1 MKTLPRLLALLSL
14 FALCSLAEAQL
25 AASNVHPVQRA
36 NSKLVDIDYDV
47 TGTSSLVSVV
57 LQISADGGSTWTV
70 PATSLTGA
78 IGSNV
83 TPGTNLRITW
93 NSGTDWNQQLS
104 SQMKFRLSVT
114 GVSVTGLVLIPAGS
128 YIMGDALDGLSN
140 TPTHTVTVSAFYM
153 AQNLVTWSEYQT
165 VKSWASKNGYSDLA
179 AGSGKASTHPV
190 QMVTWFD
197 AIKYCNARSQQEGL
211 TPCYYSGY
219 PGNAMKTGTTAPAVN
234 WLANGYRLPTEAE
247 WEKAARGGLS
257 GKRFPW
263 GDTISQGQ
271 ANYDAYSGYSYDL
284 SGAVNNYHPTYATG
298 GTPYTSPVGSFAA
311 NGYGLYD
318 MAGNVWQWCWD
329 WYGYYD
335 TGSPTDPRGDSSG
348 SSRVFRGGSWK
359 EWAYFCRVAYRR
371 YDYGSSGT
379 GPLVGFRVARST
391 VGDSSTAIIDSSDV
405 AVDTRDAVSITAQ
418 PVGVTV
424 NQGASASFS
433 VTAAGGGSYSY
444 QWKKNGSSISNAT
457 GATLNLSNV
466 QAADAD
472 SYTVV
477 VTGLGSVT
485 SNAASLLVIS
495 TASTLFSAAESALAL
510 TDAGLV
516 NLSPIDKF
524 TVVTAAASH
533 SGSGNALKFQ
543 TVDNGVAYA
552 ERTIVGPAVVNFW
565 WRVSSEEGA
574 DFFSY
579 SVDGT
584 IQQSIS
590 GNGSWANRS
599 LVLGAG
605 THTLRWTYAKD
616 VDSANFDD
624 AGYLDDLVILPAY
637 TDLQVSRLGTVLSG
651 SSTLDFGT
659 VQQNA
664 AEVTQEL
671 DLKNNGTAPMEVAA
685 SLPDG
690 CGFVFDTDEASIV
703 FTLGAGEETIVSLK
717 LQTAVAGAKS
727 ALLAIEGTDSQTA
740 APAITLSGNVQA
752 IAPIL
757 GCSWSG
763 GALTNGQNTAVDFGA
778 TPSDLVFTISNTGQA
793 ALTITSASVL
803 PATDF
808 QVIAQPSASVA
819 VDGST
824 TFTLRALEGSRG
836 SHSATVTIVSN
847 DGSAPSFSF
856 PVTSESYLA
865 ATGTSFVSGSFTNT
879 GTSAGWS
886 NAAVTLASGSSG
898 QALKTGTTP
907 DNGNSTIGATFDG
920 PGLLS
925 WNWQVSSQANYDW
938 LLCEVNGV
946 EVAGISTK
954 TAAWQ
959 SQVVQ
964 IPAGAQVRW
973 IYRKDGSNFS
983 GSDTGYLSDIYFSKF
998 TAPQISFQ
1006 DWSAANGNLSPT
1018 QLIPAGG
1025 IQAMYA
1031 WLCGIDPAK
1040 WPGAGLFKLTVSGGR
1055 YKYRCTIAKAAA
1067 GLIQPQISTDLV
1079 NWNSRKLSQ
1088 TIISEDDTSAVVEL
1102 SVPAWGM
1109 VFGRMATDLPAYA
1122 VPAPAGFVLV
1132 AAGAL
1137 PSSSEMGAQSVAAF
1151 YMAQTETTWGQWQT
1165 VRTWAAAH
1173 GYDLADEGAG
1183 NGDSFPVTDVNWYH
1197 VVKWCNARS
1206 EMEGLTPVY
1215 TVNGSTYRTGDS
1227 APVVNANA
1235 NGYRLPGE
1243 AEWEFAARGGVNTHG
1258 YEYSGSDDL
1267 NAVAWFG
1274 DNSGYTTQSV
1284 ATKQANELGL
1294 SDMSGNV
1301 WEWCYDWH
1309 RSFRVLRGGSWNNDA
1324 YYCRVAYRFSND
1336 PSNSDPFNG
1345 FGFRVARS
1353 SVPQ

>member
-1 MKTLPRLLALLSL
+1 MKIPPSLSALLLAAAVWLLPS
-14 FALCSLAEAQL
+14 ATTH
-25 AASNVHPVQRA
+25 AA
-36 NSKLVDIDYDV
+36 
-47 TGTSSLVSVV
+47 
-57 LQISADGGSTWTV
+57 
-70 PATSLTGA
+70 
-78 IGSNV
+78 
-83 TPGTNLRITW
+83 
-93 NSGTDWNQQLS
+93 
-104 SQMKFRLSVT
+104 
-114 GVSVTGLVLIPAGS
+114 
-128 YIMGDALDGLSN
+128 
-140 TPTHTVTVSAFYM
+140 TVTVDSAS
-153 AQNLVTWSEYQT
+153 VT
-165 VKSWASKNGYSDLA
+165 
-179 AGSGKASTHPV
+179 
-190 QMVTWFD
+190 
-197 AIKYCNARSQQEGL
+197 
-211 TPCYYSGY
+211 
-219 PGNAMKTGTTAPAVN
+219 
-234 WLANGYRLPTEAE
+234 
-247 WEKAARGGLS
+247 
-257 GKRFPW
+257 
-263 GDTISQGQ
+263 
-271 ANYDAYSGYSYDL
+271 
-284 SGAVNNYHPTYATG
+284 
-298 GTPYTSPVGSFAA
+298 
-311 NGYGLYD
+311 
-318 MAGNVWQWCWD
+318 
-329 WYGYYD
+329 
-335 TGSPTDPRGDSSG
+335 
-348 SSRVFRGGSWK
+348 
-359 EWAYFCRVAYRR
+359 
-371 YDYGSSGT
+371 
-379 GPLVGFRVARST
+379 
-391 VGDSSTAIIDSSDV
+391 
-405 AVDTRDAVSITAQ
+405 VDTRDAVNLTSQPTNATAN
-418 PVGVTV
+418 P
-424 NQGASASFS
+424 GASASFS
-433 VTAAGGGSYSY
+433 VTAAGGGPYTY
-444 QWKKNGSSISNAT
+444 QWKKNGTSISGAT
-457 GATLNLSNV
+457 GATLSLSNV
-466 QAADAD
+466 QPTDAA

-477 VTGLGSVT
+477 VTGMGSVT
-485 SNAASLLVIS
+485 SDAASLTVVP
-495 TASTLFSAAESALAL
+495 TAWMLFSAAESAFAVA
-510 TDAGLV
+510 DVGLV
-516 NLSPIDKF
+516 NLSPIEKLS
-524 TVVTAAASH
+524 VVTGAAAH

-543 TVDNGVAYA
+543 TVDNGSTFA
-552 ERTIVGPAVVNFW
+552 ERTIVGPAVVDFW

-574 DFFSY
+574 DFFNY

-599 LVLGAG
+599 LALGAG

-659 VQQNA
+659 VQQEA

-740 APAITLSGNVQA
+740 APAITLSGHVQA

-778 TPSDLVFTISNTGQA
+778 TPSDRVFTISNTGQA
-793 ALTITSASVL
+793 ALTIASLSVS
-803 PATDF
+803 PTTDF
-808 QVIAQPSASVA
+808 QVIAQPAASVA
-819 VDGST
+819 VNGST
-824 TFTLRALEGSRG
+824 TFTLRALEGGRG
-836 SHSATVTIVSN
+836 SHSATVTIASN
-847 DGSAPSFSF
+847 DGSAPNFSF

-907 DNGNSTIGATFDG
+907 DNGSSTIGATFDG

-998 TAPQISFQ
+998 AAVPTSFSV
-1006 DWSAANGNLSPT
+1006 WSAANGNLAPA

-1025 IQAMYA
+1025 MQAMFA
-1031 WLCGIDPAK
+1031 WLGGVNPATG
-1040 WPGAGLFKLTVSGGR
+1040 PAAGQFKSSVSGGF
-1055 YKYRCTIAKAAA
+1055 YKYRYTVAKAAA
-1067 GLIQPQISTDLV
+1067 GIVQPQISTDLAA
-1079 NWNSRKLSQ
+1079 WNSRRMKQ
-1088 TIISEDDTSAVVEL
+1088 TLISEDSTSAVVEL
-1102 SVPAWGM
+1102 SMPATGK
-1109 VFGRMATDLPAYA
+1109 VFSRIATETPAYS
-1122 VPAPAGFVLV
+1122 VPAPAGFVTV
-1132 AAGAL
+1132 MAGVL
-1137 PSSSEMGAQSVAAF
+1137 PSSSPLGEQSVATF

-1173 GYDLADEGAG
+1173 GYDLNGVGAG
-1183 NGDSFPVTDVNWYH
+1183 NGDSYPVTDVSWYH

-1215 TVNGSTYRTGDS
+1215 TVNGAFYRTGDS
-1227 APVVNANA
+1227 APDVNASA

-1258 YEYSGSDDL
+1258 YEYSGSNDL

-1274 DNSGYTTQSV
+1274 GNSGYTTHSV
-1284 ATKQANELGL
+1284 ATKLANELGL

-1301 WEWCYDWH
+1301 WEWCYDWYPGYEG
-1309 RSFRVLRGGSWNNDA
+1309 SVRVTRGGSWNYSA
-1324 YYCRVAYRFSND
+1324 YYCRVAFRNVNY
-1336 PSNSDPFNG
+1336 PSFTSSYV
-1345 FGFRVARS
+1345 GFRVARS